1 MGLKAAGQWGPKGRE
16 GARMLLWSLVL
27 FFPNSDPL
35 QGGLPEDRES
45 SQGRPLV
52 GETDVFPNR
61 RRSGFRGEISRSA
74 QATVRKLEA
83 ALEGCAGLGLR
94 LSCSLRGPKGAG
106 MSRSR

>member
-35 QGGLPEDRES
+35 RGGVPEDRES

-52 GETDVFPNR
+52 GKQMYSQTGGGV
-61 RRSGFRGEISRSA
+61 
-74 QATVRKLEA
+74 
-83 ALEGCAGLGLR
+83 GLGGKSRGQPR
-94 LSCSLRGPKGAG
+94 LQ
-106 MSRSR
+106 